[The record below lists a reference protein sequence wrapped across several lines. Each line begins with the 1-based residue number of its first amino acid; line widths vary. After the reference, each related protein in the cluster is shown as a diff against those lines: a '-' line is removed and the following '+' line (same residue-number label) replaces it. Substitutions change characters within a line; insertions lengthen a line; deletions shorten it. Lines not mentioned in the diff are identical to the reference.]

1 MFESITESLQ
11 SAFARFRG
19 TRLTESNIQ
28 DGLRQI
34 RQALLE
40 ADVHFMVAKDL
51 IAQVTERAV
60 GEQVIDSVR
69 PEQQIVKIFQDV
81 LTDMMG
87 SSGPLQL
94 AEKAPTII
102 MLCGL
107 QGSGKTT
114 TAGKL
119 ARLLKKRGR
128 NPALVAADLQ
138 RPAAIEQVS
147 VLAETVGVPVYRATG
162 KTPPEL
168 CAESIDWARENG
180 RDIVILDTAGR
191 LHIDD
196 ELMDELAAVKAK
208 VNPHQTLFV
217 CDSMTGQ
224 DAVNSARTFHERLDL
239 DGVVMT
245 KLDGDTRGGAAIS
258 IRKVTG
264 APIRY
269 VGVGEKLEDLEEF
282 HADRMASRI
291 LGMGDVVSLVE
302 KAQDVIDER
311 EAEAQV
317 EKLLKDEFTFEDFL
331 TQLRAMK
338 KLGPMKDVLGMMPGM
353 GSALK
358 DVKVEDKAL
367 DHIEAIIC
375 SMTVEERLRPKLLNG
390 SRRKRIANG
399 SGTSVEQVNALAK
412 QYDAMR
418 KMMKQLKS
426 GGLFG
431 RLAGRMMPG
440 GGKQLA
446 QAKDDGGDRRSEVA
460 GEALSGLRS
469 GGREG
474 PQGPPQAREEETKG
488 ESPAA
493 LRRSSCDTHHTPK
506 EVHVAVRIRLKR
518 MGRRNR
524 PFWRV
529 CVFDSRTRR
538 DGRSIEDLGFY
549 DTLATDPTQEMKVD
563 VERARHWL
571 ASGAKPSEIVYQIFK
586 KTGVYSDAAPVVAA
600 AAETPAETP
609 AGEEN
614 AAS

>member
-51 IAQVTERAV
+51 LAAVSERAV
-60 GEQVIDSVR
+60 GEKVVDSVR

-81 LTDMMG
+81 LTEAMG
-87 SSGPLQL
+87 SPTGPLPL
-94 AEKAPTII
+94 AEKSPTVI

-147 VLAETVGVPVYRATG
+147 VLADSVGVPVYKSTG
-162 KTPPEL
+162 KTPPEV
-168 CAESIDWARENG
+168 CADAIPWARENG

-196 ELMDELAAVKAK
+196 ELMDELEAVKGRVK
-208 VNPHQTLFV
+208 PHQVLFV

-224 DAVNSARTFHERLDL
+224 DAVNSARTFHERLGL

-311 EAEAQV
+311 EAEQQV

-358 DVKVEDKAL
+358 DVKIEDKAL
-367 DHIEAIIC
+367 DHVEAIIC
-375 SMTVEERLRPKLLNG
+375 SMTTEERLRPKLLNG

-412 QYDAMR
+412 QYDSMR

-426 GGLFG
+426 GGLMG

-440 GGKQLA
+440 GGKELA
-446 QAKDDGGDRRSEVA
+446 QAKDA
-460 GEALSGLRS
+460 AIAGLRS
-469 GGREG
+469 QGRLADVDRDSK
-474 PQGPPQAREEETKG
+474 ARKD
-488 ESPAA
+488 
-493 LRRSSCDTHHTPK
+493 RRK
-506 EVHVAVRIRLKR
+506 LEKKKR
-518 MGRRNR
+518 KANRR
-524 PFWRV
+524 
-529 CVFDSRTRR
+529 RR
-538 DGRSIEDLGFY
+538 
-549 DTLATDPTQEMKVD
+549 
-563 VERARHWL
+563 
-571 ASGAKPSEIVYQIFK
+571 
-586 KTGVYSDAAPVVAA
+586 
-600 AAETPAETP
+600 
-609 AGEEN
+609 
-614 AAS
+614 